1 MYAKCGAVEEAYR
14 TFSKMNDR
22 NIVTWNTMILGLA
35 AHGHTNEALT
45 LFSKMLDEKLE
56 SPNDVT
62 FLGVLCACSH
72 GGMVE
77 EGRKY
82 FNNMSKDYHIHPN
95 IKHYG
100 CMVDILGRAGLVQ
113 EAYELVRSMPMKCNA
128 IVWRTLLAACRVH
141 GSVEL
146 GEQVRRHLLELEPD
160 HSSDYVLLANM
171 FASAG
176 QWNDAARVRRSMR
189 DRGVQKPSPGNSFIG
204 IMPKTRPIKACYR
217 PSNNSTLF
225 C

>member
-77 EGRKY
+77 EGRKN

-100 CMVDILGRAGLVQ
+100 CMVDILGQAGLIQ
-113 EAYELVRSMPMKCNA
+113 EAYELVRSMEHANEMQCHRLED
-128 IVWRTLLAACRVH
+128 IVGCLSGPWQC
-141 GSVEL
+141 
-146 GEQVRRHLLELEPD
+146 
-160 HSSDYVLLANM
+160 
-171 FASAG
+171 
-176 QWNDAARVRRSMR
+176 
-189 DRGVQKPSPGNSFIG
+189 
-204 IMPKTRPIKACYR
+204 
-217 PSNNSTLF
+217 
-225 C
+225 